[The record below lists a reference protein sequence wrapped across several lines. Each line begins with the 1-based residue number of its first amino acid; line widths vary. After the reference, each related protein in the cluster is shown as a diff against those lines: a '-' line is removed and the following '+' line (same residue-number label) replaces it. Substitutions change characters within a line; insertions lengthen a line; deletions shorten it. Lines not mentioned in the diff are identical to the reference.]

1 MKKLLAS
8 LMALMCLTSMAA
20 CAGEKPAPEPEEST
34 EVEVSED
41 DGIII
46 ADVKKTGV
54 LKVGVWGNSPTFS
67 FHKLVDGKDTMAGF
81 EIEFVKELA
90 VRLGEEI
97 GREVTIEYTEGT
109 LTGMFAALQAG
120 QLHFICELA
129 PTAERMESWQFTKPY
144 HRSNLC
150 FIART
155 DEADDPKFDP
165 EGGLKGVS
173 IAVGMGSIDATMAR
187 FLYPEANV
195 VEYEDA
201 PILAVANG
209 RADLACM
216 NAVTASMYVRSN
228 NGKLV
233 ILDDLTYV
241 PTDEFDPGCGLC
253 MQKGNDDFVEFAN
266 AYIDQVRGDGTFDRW
281 VDEAL
286 DDLDEVILDEYKT
299 E

>member
-8 LMALMCLTSMAA
+8 LMALMCLTSMVA
-20 CAGEKPAPEPEEST
+20 CGSQESNEPEESS

-46 ADVKKTGV
+46 SDVKQTGV

-67 FHKLVDGKDTMAGF
+67 FHKLVDGQDTMAGF

-90 VRLGEEI
+90 VRLGEEL

-150 FIART
+150 
-155 DEADDPKFDP
+155 
-165 EGGLKGVS
+165 
-173 IAVGMGSIDATMAR
+173 
-187 FLYPEANV
+187 
-195 VEYEDA
+195 
-201 PILAVANG
+201 
-209 RADLACM
+209 
-216 NAVTASMYVRSN
+216 
-228 NGKLV
+228 
-233 ILDDLTYV
+233 
-241 PTDEFDPGCGLC
+241 
-253 MQKGNDDFVEFAN
+253 
-266 AYIDQVRGDGTFDRW
+266 
-281 VDEAL
+281 
-286 DDLDEVILDEYKT
+286 
-299 E
+299 